1 MNSPSSRVCSGRSTV
16 ASGSSRPHSTRR
28 IHHAAFITS
37 HPSQLI
43 DHAAFITPHS
53 SQLIDHASFITPHSS
68 RLSLITPHEVRLAF
82 DDTQVCGG
90 AEALSAISRHLCER
104 ESRLILLLGGALSAL
119 LGAMKDAELF
129 VRVWAPVFG
138 ADPITAVRSLNLIY
152 QSSHGGGGSHD
163 GGVLLFLFSAFFLS
177 LTHSYQMSHP
187 VLRVYIS
194 HGIFCMVVKAHT
206 AART

>member
-1 MNSPSSRVCSGRSTV
+1 M
-16 ASGSSRPHSTRR
+16 
-28 IHHAAFITS
+28 
-37 HPSQLI
+37 
-43 DHAAFITPHS
+43 
-53 SQLIDHASFITPHSS
+53 
-68 RLSLITPHEVRLAF
+68 
-82 DDTQVCGG
+82 CGG

-163 GGVLLFLFSAFFLS
+163 GGVLLFLYSAFFLS
-177 LTHSYQMSHP
+177 LTHSYQMSHR
-187 VLRVYIS
+187 VLRVFIS